1 MNATMES
8 LVTRIGRLRA
18 VYVVPLASCVAV
30 LALAAPV
37 WAQSNK
43 SGSWP
48 TTKWVVTEAAAEE
61 IPQGMGGMEFVA
73 ELARRVGGRSE
84 LAEKHRK
91 VLEAASP
98 WYQKLGF
105 PAPRQLTEDR
115 DLRVASGEAY
125 LGFLK
130 KSPDDPFSHHDS
142 DGEMWLTSN
151 PGFLDEDEPM
161 WQLLKASAV
170 HELYHAIQRGMTGSL
185 DAAARDPDRIELLA
199 CQKTG
204 SSHVPSDLSW
214 ITEGTAA
221 MVQIRWLEQQSGE
234 RWGHPFRGSHRPTWI
249 RQFDQSLSLGWLSPE
264 QRQKR
269 KKEDTAS
276 WSCDYGT
283 WYFWYA
289 VGEMIGRNDEE
300 KVAYTRY
307 LYNGPRAW
315 GIDGIGAV
323 DLALQRAAEEYDAIR
338 AYRGGLY
345 DLYPQFVAQYLTEDD
360 FYGNLQTVELGAPD
374 LYETRSLPK
383 GRPLGPVDPR
393 GPIEPLGSRA
403 WRFRIKLP
411 ENESSIPYNVRFTL
425 DALDGT
431 DRDDLHLIV
440 DEHVA
445 HRPEDPTAPYAD
457 VQDASLAKPAADGAI
472 EYLVRVANVAPMAS
486 RTSDAGFSL
495 RVEVDGFYAEG
506 VSSDVSTGDIDRVA
520 GELPPGFNMRGPE
533 PWSCAGGK
541 ARAIYAVTT
550 PDEAV
555 RKLERLLPQVVG
567 NTQNWLNDLEIQA
580 DKESKKGNSS
590 MSREELAAFR
600 RQMEALVAAGRH
612 EVKPHVTAAADRA
625 RAQTT
630 TGLAA
635 TFVGQG
641 ADGDCQMTL
650 TATLGS
656 GLGPQVVAGAVD
668 ESLYPPD
675 EAPEFAI
682 RVHPAG
688 MLRAMRAGIPTI
700 HPADPRRG
708 DWEVCAMTD
717 AERQR
722 TRGLA
727 SASCPP
733 VVCSAGK
740 LTLEAA
746 EQGRI
751 AGTFEFDVVRWPE
764 DRYAGCGTPL
774 ARDKVVGHFNVG
786 STDDGNES
794 ASSDIKHGVPGAP
807 IF

>member
-1 MNATMES
+1 MNATIKS
-8 LVTRIGRLRA
+8 LIIPIGRLRA
-18 VYVVPLASCVAV
+18 AHVVPLASCVV
-30 LALAAPV
+30 LLALAAPG
-37 WAQSNK
+37 WAQSNR
-43 SGSWP
+43 SGGWP
-48 TTKWVVTEAAAEE
+48 TTDWIVVDGNATVDAPPPSGE
-61 IPQGMGGMEFVA
+61 
-73 ELARRVGGRSE
+73 RGR

-91 VLEAASP
+91 ALKAASP

-105 PAPRQLTEDR
+105 PAPRQLTEGR
-115 DLRVASGEAY
+115 DLPVESGEAY

-130 KSPDDPFSHHDS
+130 TSPDSPFSHHDS

-151 PGFLDEDEPM
+151 PGFLAEDEPM

-170 HELYHAIQRGMTGSL
+170 HELYHAIQRGMTRSL

-204 SSHVPSDLSW
+204 SSHIPSDLNW

-234 RWGHPFRGSHRPTWI
+234 RWGHPFKGSHRPTWI
-249 RQFDQSLSLGWLSPE
+249 RQFDQSLSLGWLSSE
-264 QRQKR
+264 QRQPRGKG
-269 KKEDTAS
+269 DMAS

-289 VGEMIGRNDEE
+289 VGEMIGRNDGE

-307 LYNGPRAW
+307 LYSGPRAW
-315 GIDGIGAV
+315 GIEGIGAV

-360 FYGNLQTVELGAPD
+360 FYGNLQTVELGTPD

-383 GRPLGPVDPR
+383 GSPLGPVDPR

-403 WRFRIKLP
+403 WRFSIKLP

-425 DALDGT
+425 DALHGT

-440 DEHVA
+440 DEHVV
-445 HRPEDPTAPYAD
+445 HRPVDPTAPYAD
-457 VQDASLAKPAADGAI
+457 VQRTDLATPAASGAV
-472 EYLVRVANVAPMAS
+472 EYLVRVANVAANAAE
-486 RTSDAGFSL
+486 TEDAMYSL
-495 RVEVDGFYAEG
+495 RVEVDGFYG
-506 VSSDVSTGDIDRVA
+506 SDVVSSKLTAGDIDRVA
-520 GELPPGFNMRGPE
+520 GKLPPGFNMRGPQ
-533 PWSCAGGK
+533 PWSCGSDK
-541 ARAIYAVTT
+541 TSRALFAVRT

-555 RKLERLLPQVVG
+555 RDLERSLPQAG
-567 NTQNWLNDLEIQA
+567 RNTENWLDELEIKA
-580 DKESKKGNSS
+580 DKEGKAGNPT

-600 RQMEALVAAGRH
+600 RQMEGLVADGRNA
-612 EVKPHVTAAADRA
+612 VQPHVTVAADRERA
-625 RAQTT
+625 RKTT
-630 TGLAA
+630 TLAA

-641 ADGDCQMTL
+641 DDGECQMTL
-650 TATLGS
+650 SATLEGS
-656 GLGPQVVAGAVD
+656 RGGPQVVAGAVD
-668 ESLYPPD
+668 ESQYPTD
-675 EAPEFAI
+675 EAPEFSV
-682 RVHPAG
+682 RVHPTG
-688 MLRAMRAGIPTI
+688 MLRAMRAGVSTV

-708 DWEVCAMTD
+708 DWEVCTMNE
-717 AERQR
+717 AEQQR

-764 DRYAGCGTPL
+764 DKYADRCGTPL
-774 ARDKVVGHFNVG
+774 ARDKVVGHFNVS
-786 STDDGNES
+786 STDDGNEGKGLTDI
-794 ASSDIKHGVPGAP
+794 ATSSVPGAP
-807 IF
+807 ILKLDID